1 MIRLHGEMHRVVGL
15 KVRQSIHTRLHGSTQ
30 CLHEFFTQIIA
41 RVWGARLHKA
51 RSVTVSVHY
60 ITPALR

>member
-15 KVRQSIHTRLHGSTQ
+15 KVRQSIHTRLHGLTQ
-30 CLHEFFTQIIA
+30 RSHEFFTQIIA
-41 RVWGARLHKA
+41 RVWSAGLHKA

-60 ITPALR
+60 ITSALR